1 MQVFVTDKADLAVQH
16 VVDVLLVGATIAVCN
31 AFLIDLN
38 PSAVAVL
45 HVNRFHL
52 PNLHAEQSIHYA
64 AGWQTF
70 FDAPCT
76 FFEKQRG

>member
-1 MQVFVTDKADLAVQH
+1 MQVFVADEANLAVEH
-16 VVDVLLVGATIAVCN
+16 IIDVLLVGAAIAVCN

-64 AGWQTF
+64 AGGQTF
-70 FDAPCT
+70 FDALEK
-76 FFEKQRG
+76 FF